1 MLIPIAEYRPDSAD
15 LGTPFSDDVRNV
27 LPADDPIGQ
36 CRLSRPSVR
45 LCRKRRLVALRCM
58 PLMARLRFLL
68 AQ

>member
-36 CRLSRPSVR
+36 CRLSRRSIIPMQIYPNRTNLSR
-45 LCRKRRLVALRCM
+45 WICC
-58 PLMARLRFLL
+58 
-68 AQ
+68 